1 MQRIDSC
8 QRQVLGVGKVGE
20 GWQKEQFPSYKIN
33 HGDSFI
39 YSNATVVINIA
50 LHISK
55 LLTKILKVLAY
66 QEKTFCN
73 HK

>member
-8 QRQVLGVGKVGE
+8 QRQVLGVGKMGE
-20 GWQKEQFPSYKIN
+20 GCKKEKFPSYKIN

-39 YSNATVVINIA
+39 YSNATVVINTA

-55 LLTKILKVLAY
+55 LLTKI
-66 QEKTFCN
+66 
-73 HK
+73 